1 MMGIKLT
8 VIGNNLAL
16 VKKTAKK
23 MFKNVP
29 PANIV
34 SAITNWPGSAKVK
47 KEEAKLWNK
56 SKPELFK

>member
-34 SAITNWPGSAKVK
+34 SAITN
-47 KEEAKLWNK
+47 
-56 SKPELFK
+56 